1 MNQADLIHNTA
12 GISGES
18 KKATEAVLKA
28 ATDVIAATLKA
39 GEEVTLPGLGKLHV
53 LVSKPRNGR
62 NPKTGETLAIPAKRT
77 VKFKP
82 GKALLEL
89 GEGRI
94 DRGQV
99 FLGETDLRAHDGVLV

>member
-82 GKALLEL
+82 GKALLDQL
-89 GEGRI
+89 AI
-94 DRGQV
+94 
-99 FLGETDLRAHDGVLV
+99 